1 MQHIDN
7 KSDLNDGY
15 EAYFFCSNC
24 FMEVAACDVA
34 ELFSLFCSVHQI
46 FVSEGNLNNRN
57 ASLSDAMYIEFQQPH
72 KTTSSK
78 VITVESSPL

>member
-7 KSDLNDGY
+7 KSDKSDGY
-15 EAYFFCSNC
+15 EAYFFVQTVLWRSQFVMLLNYSHC
-24 FMEVAACDVA
+24 F
-34 ELFSLFCSVHQI
+34 VHQI
-46 FVSEGNLNNRN
+46 FVSEGNLNNTN